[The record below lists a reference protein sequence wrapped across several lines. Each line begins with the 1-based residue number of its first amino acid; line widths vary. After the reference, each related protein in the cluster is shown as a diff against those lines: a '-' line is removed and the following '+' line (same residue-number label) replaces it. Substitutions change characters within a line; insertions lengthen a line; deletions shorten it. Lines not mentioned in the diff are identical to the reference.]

1 MKIYVDG
8 CSYTYGGELK
18 DPEKTR
24 YSTLLGNKIGAE
36 VCNVA
41 QGGASNARIVRNL
54 LVEND
59 ITKYDLAIIQ
69 LTFPERL
76 EYYDPHRIR
85 KLKNNEFEY
94 KPGLIMVGK
103 KKGWTNITIHSA
115 TDESFDWENGD
126 FGDEKIGEELRKG
139 VRPINKQFWTQY
151 YKSIYQEEYG
161 RAYEQIAYTTIK
173 NHCKINNV
181 PLALLTCDDS
191 TPLEYTLQL
200 NNGKR
205 YAKAKY
211 KHPNELGHTRIAL
224 DLMFIIKT
232 AKMFKN

>member
-8 CSYTYGGELK
+8 CSYSYGQELK

-24 YSTLLGNKIGAE
+24 YSTLLGKKIGAE
-36 VCNVA
+36 VYNIARCS
-41 QGGASNARIVRNL
+41 ASNARIVRNL

-76 EYYDPHRIR
+76 EYYDPHRVP
-85 KLKNNEFEY
+85 KN
-94 KPGLIMVGK
+94 K
-103 KKGWTNITIHSA
+103 KNKGWTNITIHNA
-115 TDESFDWENGD
+115 TDVDYGGD
-126 FGDEKIGEELRKG
+126 FRAKSREEEIRKG
-139 VRPINKQFWTQY
+139 IKPIDKEFWNYY
-151 YKSIYQEEYG
+151 YKNIYQEQYG
-161 RAYEQIAYTTIK
+161 RAYEQIAHTTIK
-173 NHCKINNV
+173 NHCKVNNV
-181 PLALLTCDDS
+181 PLALLTSDDS
-191 TPLEYTLQL
+191 SPLDYTLQL

-211 KHPNELGHTRIAL
+211 RHPNELGHMRIAL

>member
-76 EYYDPHRIR
+76 EYYDPHRI
-85 KLKNNEFEY
+85 LKNRKN
-94 KPGLIMVGK
+94 
-103 KKGWTNITIHSA
+103 KGWTNITIHSA
-115 TDESFDWENGD
+115 TDVGFDWENGD
-126 FGDEKIGEELRKG
+126 FGDVKIGEELRKG
-139 VRPINKQFWTQY
+139 VQPINKQFWTQY

-211 KHPNELGHTRIAL
+211 RHPNELGHMRIAL

>member
-8 CSYTYGGELK
+8 CSYSYGQELK

-24 YSTLLGNKIGAE
+24 YSTLLGNKMGAE
-36 VCNVA
+36 VYNIARCS
-41 QGGASNARIVRNL
+41 ASNARIVRNL

-76 EYYDPHRIR
+76 EYYDPHRVP
-85 KLKNNEFEY
+85 KN
-94 KPGLIMVGK
+94 K
-103 KKGWTNITIHSA
+103 KNKGWTNITIHNA
-115 TDESFDWENGD
+115 TDVDYGGD
-126 FGDEKIGEELRKG
+126 FKAKSREEEIRKG
-139 VRPINKQFWTQY
+139 IKPIDKEFWNYY
-151 YKSIYQEEYG
+151 YKNIYQEQYG
-161 RAYEQIAYTTIK
+161 RAYEQIAHTTIK
-173 NHCKINNV
+173 NHCKVNNV
-181 PLALLTCDDS
+181 PLALLTSDDS

-211 KHPNELGHTRIAL
+211 RHPNELGHMRIAL

>member
-8 CSYTYGGELK
+8 CSYTYGQELK
-18 DPEKTR
+18 DPKKTR

-36 VCNVA
+36 VRNISRCS
-41 QGGASNARIVRNL
+41 ASNARIVRNL

-69 LTFPERL
+69 LSFPERL
-76 EYYDPHRIR
+76 EYFDPQRPPD
-85 KLKNNEFEY
+85 Y
-94 KPGLIMVGK
+94 
-103 KKGWTNITIHSA
+103 WTNVSIH
-115 TDESFDWENGD
+115 TQ
-126 FGDEKIGEELRKG
+126 
-139 VRPINKQFWTQY
+139 PTNKEFWNHY
-151 YKSIYQEEYG
+151 YKEIYQEQYG
-161 RAYEQIAYTTIK
+161 RTYEQIAYTTIK
-173 NHCKINNV
+173 NHCKVNNV

-200 NNGKR
+200 NNSKR
-205 YAKAKY
+205 YAKAKH
-211 KHPNELGHTRIAL
+211 KHPTELGHMRIAL

>member
-36 VCNVA
+36 VYNISRCSS
-41 QGGASNARIVRNL
+41 SNARIVRNL

-76 EYYDPHRIR
+76 EYYDPQRPPD
-85 KLKNNEFEY
+85 N
-94 KPGLIMVGK
+94 
-103 KKGWTNITIHSA
+103 WTNVTIQ
-115 TDESFDWENGD
+115 TGTGLNYQETIKKDV
-126 FGDEKIGEELRKG
+126 KT
-139 VRPINKQFWTQY
+139 INKQFWTQY
-151 YKSIYQEEYG
+151 YKEIYQEQYG

-181 PLALLTCDDS
+181 PLALLTSDDS

-211 KHPNELGHTRIAL
+211 RHPNELGHMRIAL